1 MKLIETRSAPN
12 PRRVRIFIAEKGL
25 NIPTQQLEFGS
36 VKSAEFTRLN
46 EDQKVPV
53 LQLDDGSVIGETVAI
68 CRYLE
73 VLHPEPALMGRGAQ
87 GQAVSEMWQRRVELG
102 LFGAVAQCFRHL
114 HPSMATFEVPQ
125 VPSWGEANRDHA
137 LAALMKLEARLAQSQ
152 FIAGDEFG
160 IADITAMV
168 AVDFM
173 KPARISRPVGLAN
186 LERWYGEVSG
196 RPSGQA

>member
-25 NIPTQQLEFGS
+25 IIPTQQLEFGNIR
-36 VKSAEFTRLN
+36 SAEFAQLN
-46 EDQKVPV
+46 ADQKVPV

-73 VLHPEPALMGRGAQ
+73 ALHPEPALMGRGPQ

-102 LFGAVAQCFRHL
+102 LFSAIAQCFRHL
-114 HPSMATFEVPQ
+114 HPSMADYEVPQ
-125 VPSWGEANRDHA
+125 VPAWGEANRVRA
-137 LAALMKLEARLAQSQ
+137 AAALVKLDARLAQSP
-152 FIAGDEFG
+152 FIAGEAFE
-160 IADITAMV
+160 IADITALV

-173 KPARISRPVGLAN
+173 KPARIPRPVGLAN
-186 LERWYGEVSG
+186 LDRWYGEVSA
-196 RPSGQA
+196 RPSARA

>member
-1 MKLIETRSAPN
+1 M
-12 PRRVRIFIAEKGL
+12 AEKGL

-36 VKSAEFTRLN
+36 VKSTEFTRLN
-46 EDQKVPV
+46 EDQKVPI
-53 LQLDDGSVIGETVAI
+53 LQLDDGTVIGETVAI

-87 GQAVSEMWQRRVELG
+87 GQAISEMWQRRIELG

-137 LAALMKLEARLAQSQ
+137 LAALIKVDARLARSQ
-152 FIAGDEFG
+152 FIGGDEFG

-186 LERWYGEVSG
+186 LERWYGEVSA
-196 RPSGQA
+196 RPSAGA